1 MARGPGAVQG
11 KRVVICPARA
21 AAACVVMKH
30 PDPIDRS
37 PEFERAMEAAN
48 AVAAAGG
55 EHYVLK
61 LYITGNTPR
70 SSRAI
75 RNLRAIC
82 DRHLRGHYDLEVID
96 IFQ

>member
-1 MARGPGAVQG
+1 
-11 KRVVICPARA
+11 
-21 AAACVVMKH
+21 MKH
-30 PDPIDRS
+30 RDPIDRS
-37 PEFERAMEAAN
+37 PEFERAMHAAD

-82 DRHLRGHYDLEVID
+82 DRHLRGRADHRRSDAR
-96 IFQ
+96 QKATRAAAASRR